1 MTTGAFQTTNNGVTR
16 GVSNAFVTKLNG
28 NGSALVYSTYLGG
41 SGAMNF
47 MNSASTVG
55 DGGSAIA
62 VDSAGNAYVTGAVYS
77 QDFPVTS
84 GAFQK
89 VNNAAGEYSD
99 NVFISKIN
107 AAGSA
112 LIYSTYL
119 GGSAQGFNFVGN
131 CNINCYGDSGAAIAL
146 DANGNAY
153 VAGTANSTDFPVT
166 DGAFQK
172 TNNDAPLEES
182 TAFVAK
188 LNATGS
194 ALVYSTYV
202 GGSGTAM
209 AGEPTVFG
217 DLRLTGTGMRMLPA
231 QRIPRIFQSRVLLF
245 RLRTR
250 AFLGSTRLFLLR
262 SSTRPVRGWFSRP
275 SWAGRGVTSR
285 RASRW
290 MVREKSF

>member
-1 MTTGAFQTTNNGVTR
+1 
-16 GVSNAFVTKLNG
+16 
-28 NGSALVYSTYLGG
+28 
-41 SGAMNF
+41 
-47 MNSASTVG
+47 
-55 DGGSAIA
+55 
-62 VDSAGNAYVTGAVYS
+62 
-77 QDFPVTS
+77 
-84 GAFQK
+84 
-89 VNNAAGEYSD
+89 
-99 NVFISKIN
+99 
-107 AAGSA
+107 
-112 LIYSTYL
+112 
-119 GGSAQGFNFVGN
+119 
-131 CNINCYGDSGAAIAL
+131 
-146 DANGNAY
+146 AY

-172 TNNDAPLEES
+172 NNNDAPLEES

-217 DLRLTGTGMRMLPA
+217 DEANAIAIDGDGDAYVAGATYSADFPITSLA
-231 QRIPRIFQSRVLLF
+231 FQTTNKGFS
-245 RLRTR
+245 
-250 AFLGSTRLFLLR
+250 GSTRLFLLR